1 MIGKYNINSINIRI
15 IYKALLLIR
24 KSIAE
29 YLKEIYYNPMT
40 EKNKNEI
47 ITIDELLFCHYK
59 DIKKIWVIG
68 LCNTR
73 TKYFRTEVML
83 DRANETIKKI
93 IKYHII

>member
-1 MIGKYNINSINIRI
+1 MIEKYNINSINIKI
-15 IYKALLLIR
+15 IYKVLLLIR

-29 YLKEIYYNPMT
+29 YINEIYFNPMQK
-40 EKNKNEI
+40 EKNEI
-47 ITIDELLFCHYK
+47 IASDESLFCHYK

>member
-1 MIGKYNINSINIRI
+1 MPLSIIIEIIKLFILDNKNAVEISKAMIGKYNINSINIRI

-59 DIKKIWVIG
+59 DAQKI
-68 LCNTR
+68 
-73 TKYFRTEVML
+73 
-83 DRANETIKKI
+83 
-93 IKYHII
+93 